1 VDVGEIFA
9 LGCAVFWA
17 FAVILLKR
25 SGETVSP
32 IALNLFRVTF
42 SLPLLLATLLITR
55 PPHLPPVPPADYLIL
70 IASGVL
76 GIVIADTL
84 FHKSLNMVGAGITA
98 IIDTFYSPITVLL
111 AFLMLRER
119 IGLRDLG
126 GMCLIMVAVLLSATL
141 TPPPHLSRKK
151 LVEGVA
157 IGILGLFFLALGI
170 VVAKPVLGRWP
181 VLWVAVVRQAGSA
194 VVLLAIAA
202 ASPRR
207 REFLGVWRPRHVW
220 RRMVPATVL
229 GSYLSLMLWIGGMK
243 YTMASIAAILNQSST
258 VFILILSVILLHEPL
273 TRRKVV
279 ATLLALVGVLLV
291 SIH

>member
-1 VDVGEIFA
+1 MGEAFA

-32 IALNLFRVTF
+32 VALNLFRVTF
-42 SLPLLLATLLITR
+42 SLPLLLATTLIVR
-55 PPHLPPVPPADYLIL
+55 GPDLPPVPPRDYLVL
-70 IASGVL
+70 VASGIL

-84 FHKSLNMVGAGITA
+84 FHKSLNMVGAGVTA

-111 AFLMLRER
+111 AFLTLGER
-119 IGLRDLG
+119 IGARDLV
-126 GMCLIMVAVLLSATL
+126 GMCLIMGAVLLSATL
-141 TPPPHLSRKK
+141 TPPPDRSRKH
-151 LVEGVA
+151 LIEGVA
-157 IGILGLFFLALGI
+157 LGILGLCFLALGI

-181 VLWVAVVRQAGSA
+181 VLWVATVRQAGSA
-194 VVLLAIAA
+194 AVLLAFAIASA
-202 ASPRR
+202 RR
-207 REFLGVWRPRHVW
+207 REYLGVWRPTHVW

-243 YTMASIAAILNQSST
+243 YTLASIAAILNQSST
-258 VFILILSVILLHEPL
+258 VFILILSVILLHERL
-273 TRRKVV
+273 TKRKIA

-291 SIH
+291 SLR